1 MVFLYLED
9 RCLEIKDAHFVS
21 EPLRGSEWILCHRPY
36 PRLHSLRSFS
46 LGLLKVY
53 LSEALSMF
61 SRLFGIAA
69 EPNVGVGFIPILQ
82 GQQRLTASEAVR
94 YPFSACCLTAAGCGP
109 CGRPLTI
116 VNCIYALFIFGR
128 PQGPHPAVVGLT
140 RIFYL
145 AFGV

>member
-1 MVFLYLED
+1 M
-9 RCLEIKDAHFVS
+9 
-21 EPLRGSEWILCHRPY
+21 PWWGSSPSSKGNR
-36 PRLHSLRSFS
+36 
-46 LGLLKVY
+46 VY

-94 YPFSACCLTAAGCGP
+94 YPFSAWCLTAAGCGP

-128 PQGPHPAVVGLT
+128 PLT
-140 RIFYL
+140 LPSRTL
-145 AFGV
+145 QLSV